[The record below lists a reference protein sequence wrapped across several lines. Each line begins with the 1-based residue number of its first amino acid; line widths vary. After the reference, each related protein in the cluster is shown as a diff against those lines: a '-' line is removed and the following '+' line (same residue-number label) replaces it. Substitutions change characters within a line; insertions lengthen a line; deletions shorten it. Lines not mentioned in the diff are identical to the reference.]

1 MITYAQAMAIDVSGT
16 WNAATNV
23 VSTPHIAGLH
33 DWYTPTETLYAVAV
47 AGTTLLGGVSTW
59 YVGDY
64 AYCDGDLWH
73 RIQNLADAIAT
84 ATTVGAVKPDNIT
97 TFVDSNGVLS
107 SVGGGGGGSTDSVI
121 VAADYVPI
129 NDGSHVNIGQTTTV
143 ALGVLQGQINATANT
158 YIPITFSSNQNVN
171 TAGMLLL
178 TPYIYENNGVAV
190 CTLTFINGATLR
202 NPPILNGSPI
212 TAGLNQGETMTFIK
226 QLDNTIL
233 VN

>member
-23 VSTPHIAGLH
+23 VNTPHIAGLH
-33 DWYTPTETLYAVAV
+33 DWYTPAETLYAVAV

-121 VAADYVPI
+121 VADDFQPI
-129 NDGSHVNIGQTTTV
+129 DNGSHITIGQTLTT
-143 ALGVLQGQINATANT
+143 ALGVTQGQINAIVNT
-158 YIPITFSSNQNVN
+158 NAPITFSSNQVIN
-171 TAGMLLL
+171 TAGMALL
-178 TPYIYENNGVAV
+178 TPYIYENIGTTAY
-190 CTLTFINGATLR
+190 TLTFDGATLR
-202 NPPILNGSPI
+202 NPPVLNGSPT
-212 TAGLNQGETMTFIK
+212 TAGLNQWETMTFIK

>member
-23 VSTPHIAGLH
+23 VNTPHIAGLH
-33 DWYTPTETLYAVAV
+33 DWYTPAETLYAVSV
-47 AGTTLLGGVSTW
+47 EGNTLLGGVNTW
-59 YVGDY
+59 YVGDF
-64 AYCDGDLWH
+64 AYCDGDMWH

-84 ATTVGAVKPDNIT
+84 STTVGTVKPDNVT
-97 TFVDSNGVLS
+97 TFVDSTGTLS
-107 SVGGGGGGSTDSVI
+107 SVSGSSTNDII
-121 VAADYVPI
+121 VADDYVPI
-129 NDGSHVNIGQTTTV
+129 DNGSHITVGQNLTT
-143 ALGVLQGQINATANT
+143 ALGVTQGQINAITYT

-171 TAGMLLL
+171 TAAMTLL
-178 TPYIYENNGVAV
+178 TPYIYENNGASV

-202 NPPILNGSPI
+202 NPPILNGSPT
-212 TAGLNQGETMTFIK
+212 TAGLNPYETLTFIK